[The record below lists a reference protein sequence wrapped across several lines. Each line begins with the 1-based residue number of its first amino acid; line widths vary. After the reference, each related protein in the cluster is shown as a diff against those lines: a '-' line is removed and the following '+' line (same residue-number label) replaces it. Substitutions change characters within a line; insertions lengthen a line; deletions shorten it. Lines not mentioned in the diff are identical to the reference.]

1 MNTTFEDIINHVSK
15 YEVAVA
21 KAQFMFESQIG
32 IKLDKMTDFLLKF
45 IYTEHLD
52 GKDVTMTILANTT
65 MTNDNT
71 IRAKLKILIKHDLV
85 EICRCGCDGR
95 TKKILPTKF
104 LKQLMV
110 VDVASKLKT
119 AESISKPFTLLFGDS
134 LMKFYKEYG
143 LEKYEAFSQYDKF
156 NFYKTVCEKCQSK
169 QKNTLKKLA

>member
-71 IRAKLKILIKHDLV
+71 IRAKLKILI
-85 EICRCGCDGR
+85 
-95 TKKILPTKF
+95 
-104 LKQLMV
+104 
-110 VDVASKLKT
+110 
-119 AESISKPFTLLFGDS
+119 
-134 LMKFYKEYG
+134 
-143 LEKYEAFSQYDKF
+143 
-156 NFYKTVCEKCQSK
+156 NFRL
-169 QKNTLKKLA
+169 NI

>member
-1 MNTTFEDIINHVSK
+1 MDITFEDIINHVSK
-15 YEVAVA
+15 YEVACS
-21 KAQFMFESQIG
+21 KAQFMFESRTG
-32 IKLDKMTDFLLKF
+32 LKLDKMTDFLMKF
-45 IYTEHLD
+45 IYTEDLD

-65 MTNDNT
+65 MTNENT

-104 LKQLMV
+104 LKKLMV

-143 LEKYEAFSQYDKF
+143 LEKYEAFTQYDKYD
-156 NFYKTVCEKCQSK
+156 FYQDCYEKEQSK
-169 QKNTLKKLA
+169 QKNTLKKLG